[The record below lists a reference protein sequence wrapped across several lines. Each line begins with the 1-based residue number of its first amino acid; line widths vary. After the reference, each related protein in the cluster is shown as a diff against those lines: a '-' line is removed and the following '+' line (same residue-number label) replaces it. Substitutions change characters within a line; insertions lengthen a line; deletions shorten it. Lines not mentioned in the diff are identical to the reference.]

1 MDLPEFYIH
10 KQNRKIMCVKNQ
22 KVWFITGTSKGMGL
36 HLTKLLLTLGNKV
49 IATSRN
55 TDALIEEIKE
65 NRNNLYPLKL
75 DITSY
80 ADVKHAV
87 DAIIKKV
94 GGIDVVVNNA
104 GYSLVG
110 SMEEMTDEEFRA
122 TMDVNLFGT
131 VNILRNVMPY
141 LRNQQSGH
149 IINISSNAGYVGF
162 EKATSYNAA
171 KFGIIGLSEALHQ
184 EVNNFGVKVT
194 VVAPGQF
201 RTAFMDSIN
210 YVKNRIE
217 VYGIDEAQKTWSM
230 YSGQQ
235 PGDPE
240 KLVNILVKITE
251 MEKPPLHLLLGP
263 DTYELVTTKRKE
275 EDAEFEEWKH
285 LTLSTNF
292 D

>member
-1 MDLPEFYIH
+1 MS
-10 KQNRKIMCVKNQ
+10 VKNQ

-36 HLTKLLLTLGNKV
+36 HLTKLLLALGHKV

-55 TDALIEEIKE
+55 TDILIEEIKE
-65 NRNNLYPLKL
+65 NQNNLYPLQL
-75 DITSY
+75 DITSD
-80 ADVKHAV
+80 ADVKQAI
-87 DAIIKKV
+87 DAIVKKV
-94 GGIDVVVNNA
+94 GRIDVVVNNA

-141 LRNQQSGH
+141 LRKQHSGH

-184 EVNNFGVKVT
+184 ELSNFGIKVT

-210 YVKNRIE
+210 YVKNRIDI
-217 VYGIDEAQKTWSM
+217 YGIDEAEKAWSQ

-240 KLVNILVKITE
+240 KLVKILVKITE
-251 MEKPPLHLLLGP
+251 MDQPPLHLLLGP
-263 DTYELVTTKRKE
+263 DTYELVTAKRKA
-275 EDAEFEEWKH
+275 EDAEFEQWKH